1 MAKIHRKRMMTFFT
15 VFLGMMTALAPLST
29 DMYIAGLPLMTGDF
43 GVGTSMIQLTL
54 TLSMAGMAIGQIC
67 IGPISDD
74 VGRKTPMLAGMAVF
88 TASSVGCVFATSIYA
103 FLAFRFI
110 QGFSGGACIVI
121 ARAIARDISSGA
133 TLTKLFSMLMLVNGI
148 APVFAPPIGGFII
161 EAFTW
166 RHIFIFLSVIGLILL
181 ATTFTMPETLHYKAV
196 RRGNSLIESLKSY
209 PRLFSNSYFMGHCLM
224 QCLAFAAFFG
234 YIAAS
239 SFVFQNIFHVSPQGF
254 SIIFGI
260 NGLGLL
266 ISSLITNRLAGR
278 IGDWLALKGYLI
290 MAVLGSAL
298 LLAGFWFSWPF
309 YAIVV
314 ILFLT
319 VSTLAPVSTLSFS
332 MAMQAQGRNAGSAS
346 ALIGFF
352 SMISGAVM
360 APVVGIAGSYTAI
373 PMGLVMVFGEVGAFL
388 SYIRFIAPHHRNKG

>member
-74 VGRKTPMLAGMAVF
+74 VGRKIPMLAGMAVF
-88 TASSVGCVFATSIYA
+88 TASSVSCVFATSIYA

-196 RRGNSLIESLKSY
+196 RRGNSLVESLKSY

-298 LLAGFWFSWPF
+298 LLVGFWFSWPF

-332 MAMQAQGRNAGSAS
+332 MAMQAQGKNAGSAS

-373 PMGLVMVFGEVGAFL
+373 PMGLVMVFGEVGAFI

>member
-1 MAKIHRKRMMTFFT
+1 
-15 VFLGMMTALAPLST
+15 
-29 DMYIAGLPLMTGDF
+29 
-43 GVGTSMIQLTL
+43 
-54 TLSMAGMAIGQIC
+54 
-67 IGPISDD
+67 
-74 VGRKTPMLAGMAVF
+74 
-88 TASSVGCVFATSIYA
+88 
-103 FLAFRFI
+103 
-110 QGFSGGACIVI
+110 
-121 ARAIARDISSGA
+121 
-133 TLTKLFSMLMLVNGI
+133 
-148 APVFAPPIGGFII
+148 
-161 EAFTW
+161 
-166 RHIFIFLSVIGLILL
+166 
-181 ATTFTMPETLHYKAV
+181 
-196 RRGNSLIESLKSY
+196 
-209 PRLFSNSYFMGHCLM
+209 M

-309 YAIVV
+309 YAIVG

-332 MAMQAQGRNAGSAS
+332 MAMQAQGKNAGSAS
-346 ALIGFF
+346 ARIGFF